1 MILRKTCTKSGNI
14 LVLKNERGKGHH
26 RHYKNEET
34 KIDFKDHETL
44 LNQFKEEIEELRGG
58 E

>member
-1 MILRKTCTKSGNI
+1 LRKTCTKSGNI